1 MNIIG
6 QDKLI
11 NKINSTNIDDWPSST
26 ILLGDVGCGKHT
38 VLNYI
43 TNRYNLKQIELTK
56 NLNQESIEAA
66 YQRVEPC
73 LYYFDAKLL
82 SEKQQNM
89 LLKFIEEP
97 LSGSFI
103 VILCDNRSR
112 LLPTVLN
119 RCQVLEFE
127 AYNTETLSK
136 FIDADYPHSDYVLE
150 LSTTPGQVKLFQS
163 SNANAMKELADKMFD
178 KMSTASFSN
187 TLSISSKIAFKG
199 EKDKFD
205 AQLFIKVL
213 NNSLLRKIQISDN
226 PLYYEMFNIVQELV
240 YKSKLINVDMRY
252 LFDSF
257 LCKLWRCSR
266 NDRY

>member
-119 RCQVLEFE
+119 ITSDFSIYIENRDLLVRI
-127 AYNTETLSK
+127 LSK
-136 FIDADYPHSDYVLE
+136 TGYE
-150 LSTTPGQVKLFQS
+150 
-163 SNANAMKELADKMFD
+163 
-178 KMSTASFSN
+178 
-187 TLSISSKIAFKG
+187 IACKPEGAFY
-199 EKDKFD
+199 
-205 AQLFIKVL
+205 LFIKSLEDDAIAFCKKATEFNLFMVPSDSFGL
-213 NNSLLRKIQISDN
+213 KGYVRISYCVSSETIKNSEEAFKKLKE
-226 PLYYEMFNIVQELV
+226 YYE
-240 YKSKLINVDMRY
+240 R
-252 LFDSF
+252 
-257 LCKLWRCSR
+257 SR
-266 NDRY
+266 